1 MTPDAMQRVV
11 RAGVPLAEAWQ
22 VEVIAAGDGSAELR
36 LPASPALL
44 RPGGTISGPALMG
57 LADMAMWAAL
67 LSLTGGEDES
77 LTATLS
83 ITFLRPSGSRAVI
96 AAARVI
102 KRGRTLSYGEVTL
115 RAEGEAVPCAHVTTS
130 WAAARR

>member
-1 MTPDAMQRVV
+1 MMLNMGCTLFRLTAALR
-11 RAGVPLAEAWQ
+11 
-22 VEVIAAGDGSAELR
+22 VEVLAVGQGTAELR
-36 LPASPALL
+36 LPASPSLL

-77 LTATLS
+77 LTSNLG
-83 ITFLRPSGSRAVI
+83 ITFLRPPGARAVI

-102 KRGRTLSYGEVTL
+102 KRGRAITYGEIL
-115 RAEGEAVPCAHVTTS
+115 MRAEDSEAACAHVTTS
-130 WAAARR
+130 WVTTRR